1 MDVRTSH
8 AGNSLCRQEVNSY
21 IGAILEGRFRK
32 EDPRGE
38 SD

>member
-1 MDVRTSH
+1 MDVRTSQ
-8 AGNSLCRQEVNSY
+8 AGNLLCRQEVHSY

-32 EDPRGE
+32 EDPRSE